1 MKAFLIRFLN
11 PTSRPNFLCPSSPKK
26 APSPAATRPVELPF
40 NNLTELS
47 QLTYIL

>member
-1 MKAFLIRFLN
+1 MKAFLIRFLS
-11 PTSRPNFLCPSSPKK
+11 PTSRPKLPCSSSPKK
-26 APSPAATRPVELPF
+26 APRPAATRPVELPF